1 MGNSR
6 SVMPEPNILTFDIED
21 WYHANYDGVDLA
33 AHREKGS
40 NFRANMD
47 LLLQLCSDT
56 GCKATFFVLGCIGEE
71 YPEVVKAIAAA
82 GHEVA
87 SHGYGH
93 QLAYKQSY
101 EEFHADVIKSAEILQ
116 TLTGNKILGYRAP
129 SWSIVASNLHYLE
142 ALESLGMKYDASIFP
157 VKTFLYGIPDAP
169 TDIHRP
175 CVNGRELE
183 LYEVPMSVLRLCGKN
198 IGFSGGFYFRLFPR
212 WLIKRGIHSLNQQG
226 RSAIV
231 YLHPRELDATERRL
245 SLPPLASFIQYYNVG
260 ANRTKLENIL
270 RSFRFVSVA
279 DRLAEWVD
287 IHDRKEADKRVDRAA
302 IQG

>member
-1 MGNSR
+1 
-6 SVMPEPNILTFDIED
+6 
-21 WYHANYDGVDLA
+21 
-33 AHREKGS
+33 
-40 NFRANMD
+40 
-47 LLLQLCSDT
+47 
-56 GCKATFFVLGCIGEE
+56 
-71 YPEVVKAIAAA
+71 
-82 GHEVA
+82 
-87 SHGYGH
+87 
-93 QLAYKQSY
+93 
-101 EEFHADVIKSAEILQ
+101 
-116 TLTGNKILGYRAP
+116 
-129 SWSIVASNLHYLE
+129 
-142 ALESLGMKYDASIFP
+142 MKYDASIFP